1 MSSSVTPARSR
12 VPRLAEAAVAR
23 ARLTVVPRHTNRA
36 TRVPFLALVSL
47 LLVGGIAG
55 LLLFNT
61 SLQQASFTATALEQ
75 RANLL
80 DAKAQALQ
88 MQLARLQAP
97 QRLAE
102 RAKHLGMVP
111 PSNPAF
117 LRLSDGAVLGKP
129 QPAGTTEDFRITP
142 PPVGKPADLR
152 PAPIVVTVPPSTSQA
167 ADTAVGSP
175 EEHTSAGRKKAD
187 QHQTQ
192 NPQPQGSAH

>member
-1 MSSSVTPARSR
+1 MSSSVTSARSR

-23 ARLTVVPRHTNRA
+23 ARLTVVPRHANPA

-47 LLVGGIAG
+47 LLVGGVAG

-61 SLQQASFTATALEQ
+61 SLQQASFTATGLEQ

-88 MQLARLQAP
+88 MQLARLRAP

-102 RAKHLGMVP
+102 RARHLGMVP
-111 PSNPAF
+111 PSSPAF
-117 LRLSDGAVLGKP
+117 IQLSDGAVVGKP
-129 QPAGTTEDFRITP
+129 QPAVSTDGFRITP

-152 PAPIVVTVPPSTSQA
+152 PPPIVVTVPPPADPSTGQA
-167 ADTAVGSP
+167 ADTAAGSGNQHP
-175 EEHTSAGRKKAD
+175 SAGRKKA
-187 QHQTQ
+187 HQQ
-192 NPQPQGSAH
+192 QGSAH